1 MLFKI
6 KAIKEESGQA
16 IVLFVL
22 AFIVL
27 CGFTAFAVDI
37 GSFTHEKSELQNAA
51 DAAALAGAQVL
62 PDGDA
67 EAVAIQYASLNGES
81 GDLVTPVISSDKLH
95 ITVTIKRDTPRY
107 LSKIISSDET
117 KVLNVKAVASVT
129 KNETPVEMVTTEVID
144 SGKPAHSVSGVIPIG
159 VQEKTSFNFGE
170 VYTLK
175 EGGGSAIYTGNYG
188 AVALGGTG
196 ASIFETNLREGY
208 KGVLTVG
215 DKILT
220 EPGVMAGAN
229 DAILDRIAADPDS
242 NYTDGNPA
250 AHLDEIQDDSPR
262 LVTVIITDTMDV
274 NGRKEVTI
282 VGFAR
287 FFLTSGADKVS
298 GKYQTTGIFLE
309 RVVPNSTAGS
319 DTDKD
324 FGGNGSTT
332 TTTTTTTYTTTYTL
346 PQLTD

>member
-16 IVLFVL
+16 MVLFAL

-27 CGFTAFAVDI
+27 CGFTALAVDV

-67 EAVAIQYASLNGES
+67 EAVAIQYASLNGET
-81 GDLVTPVISSDKLH
+81 GDVVTPVVSADKLN
-95 ITVTIKRDTPRY
+95 ITVSIKRDTPRY
-107 LSKIISSDET
+107 LSKVISSDDIQE
-117 KVLNVKAVASVT
+117 LNAKAVASIT
-129 KNETPVEMVTTEVID
+129 KNETPVEMITTSTTD
-144 SGKPAHSVSGVIPIG
+144 SGDPAGSVSGVVPIG
-159 VQEKTSFNFGE
+159 VEEPLTSFTYGE
-170 VYTLK
+170 LYTIK

-196 ASIFETNLREGY
+196 ESTFETNLREGY

-220 EPGVMAGAN
+220 EPGVMGGAN
-229 DAILDRIAADPDS
+229 DAILDRIASDPDAT
-242 NYTDGNPA
+242 YETV
-250 AHLDEIQDDSPR
+250 EDDSPR
-262 LVTVIITDTMDV
+262 LVTVIIVDTMYV

-287 FFLTSGADKVS
+287 FFLESGADKVS
-298 GKYQTTGIFLE
+298 GKYQTTGRFLE
-309 RVVPNSTAGS
+309 KIVPNSTPG
-319 DTDKD
+319 TGED
-324 FGGNGSTT
+324 FGGHAPTT

>member
-6 KAIKEESGQA
+6 KAFKEESGQA
-16 IVLFVL
+16 IVLFAL
-22 AFIVL
+22 AFIVF

-37 GSFTHEKSELQNAA
+37 GSFTHEKSQLQNAA

-67 EAVAIQYASLNGES
+67 EAVARQYAMLNGEA
-81 GDLVTPVISSDKLH
+81 GDVITPVVSADKLH
-95 ITVTIKRDTPRY
+95 ITVTIKRASPRY
-107 LSKIISSDET
+107 LSKVISSEET
-117 KVLNVKAVASVT
+117 QELNAKAVASIT
-129 KNETPVEMVTTEVID
+129 KNETPVEMITTDTTD

-159 VQEKTSFNFGE
+159 VQEKTSFKYGE
-170 VYTLK
+170 LYTLK

-196 ASIFETNLREGY
+196 ASTFETNLREGY

-250 AHLDEIQDDSPR
+250 AHLDEIEDDSPR
-262 LVTVIITDTMDV
+262 LVTVIIVDTMDV

-287 FFLTSGADKVS
+287 FFLTSGAEKVS
-298 GKYQTTGIFLE
+298 GKYKTTGIFLE
-309 RVVPNSTAGS
+309 KIVPNSTPG
-319 DTDKD
+319 TGTD
-324 FGGNGSTT
+324 FGGHAPTT